1 MPWFVFGFPFL
12 ALPFFILGTMTLPF
26 SKGLRF
32 FLFLLL
38 FGGFLYFMPLGPV
51 YNIGFHISYELMLA
65 ISGLT
70 AISIIFAS
78 AHFFRVLVTLPIA
91 LLSIFIFP
99 LRKMAKFLFSS
110 KKLSFAILLLSIIS
124 GSWAFHEAARIPR
137 VNHVDIAIKDLPPEL
152 ENYTIAH
159 ITDTHFG
166 VLFRTE
172 WLKKVV
178 AKVNA
183 QNADMIVH
191 TGDIGDALPSEVLE
205 QLAFLQDLKA
215 PDGVFYAFG
224 NHENYQSLVEWR
236 EYYRANDMKYLEDDY
251 VILDSVPLILS
262 GAAAGRRASPTDF
275 EKIFKDAPDLVRVH
289 LDHFPARAHEA
300 AAYVDLQLSG
310 HTHGGVTFY
319 LAPMIAM
326 ANRGFVNGLY
336 KVNDKEANSMWLY
349 LGAGTGLWSYTP
361 LRLFVPS
368 EIAVLRLVKE

>member
-1 MPWFVFGFPFL
+1 MPWFIFAFPVIV
-12 ALPFFILGTMTLPF
+12 LPFILWGTMTLPF
-26 SKGLRF
+26 SKSLRV

-51 YNIGFHISYELMLA
+51 YNIGFHVSYELLLV
-65 ISGLT
+65 ISSIT
-70 AISIIFAS
+70 AISIIFVS
-78 AHFFRVLVTLPIA
+78 AHFFHAVVTLPIA
-91 LLSIFIFP
+91 LLSIFVRP
-99 LRKMAKFLFSS
+99 LRKTVKFLFSS
-110 KKLSFAILLLSIIS
+110 KKLSLGILLLSIIG
-124 GSWAFHEAARIPR
+124 GSWGFYEAAKIPH

-159 ITDTHFG
+159 ITDTHLG

-172 WLKKVV
+172 WLKDVV

-191 TGDIGDALPSEVLE
+191 TGDIGDASPSEIKE

-236 EYYRANDMKYLEDDY
+236 EYYIANNIRYLEDDY
-251 VILDSVPLILS
+251 VILDSVPLMLS
-262 GAAAGRRASPTDF
+262 GAVAGRKASPTDF
-275 EKIFKDAPDLVRVH
+275 EKIFKGAPDLVRVH

-319 LAPMIAM
+319 IAPIVAM
-326 ANRGFVNGLY
+326 ANRGFVSGLY
-336 KVNDKEANSMWLY
+336 KVDDMWLY

-361 LRLFVPS
+361 LRLFVLS
-368 EIAVLRLVKE
+368 EIAILRLVKK